1 MGRILK
7 VLLLLPILAV
17 VQTQAASDPDLRDAV
32 LASILGHKHEPRMET
47 VNISPKAVDLGL
59 KPCEIDVS
67 ETRPNLYG
75 GMQIL
80 GFDDRDIEED
90 LKQMARPLLGQ
101 VTVSQELYDMH
112 EAIRACSEEAR
123 TDMGEKFQKNEAFLA
138 SIFPG

>member
-1 MGRILK
+1 MKK
-7 VLLLLPILAV
+7 VFSVLFLLPALA
-17 VQTQAASDPDLRDAV
+17 AAPAQGAGVDA
-32 LASILGHKHEPRMET
+32 LAYQMCEMTHKPEMRC
-47 VNISPKAVDLGL
+47 VNVSPVGVALEL
-59 KPCEIDVS
+59 QPCEIDVS

-90 LKQMARPLLGQ
+90 LKQMARPLVGQ
-101 VTVSQELYDMH
+101 VTVSQDLYDMH